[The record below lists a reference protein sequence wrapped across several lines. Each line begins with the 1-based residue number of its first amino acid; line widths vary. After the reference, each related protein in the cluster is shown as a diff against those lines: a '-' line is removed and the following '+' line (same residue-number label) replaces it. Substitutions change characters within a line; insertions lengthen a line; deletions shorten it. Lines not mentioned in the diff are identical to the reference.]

1 MPPPVMPLL
10 PLLLAAL
17 VMLSCD
23 LLVLDARE
31 ARRATFIR
39 EDGDTP
45 DTTADMDE
53 DKDTGDDVDWG
64 VCGLDLGDCV
74 SDDGVR
80 DAEGLRTPLPD

>member
-1 MPPPVMPLL
+1 MPLP

-53 DKDTGDDVDWG
+53 DMGTKDTGDDVDWG

-74 SDDGVR
+74 SDDGVS
-80 DAEGLRTPLPD
+80 DVEGLRPPLPD